1 MLVEAGKR
9 DLVSSVYEL
18 GKGIEDAHTLIYN
31 GFVNNNE
38 RVIDEAEERIRKV
51 KEEAARLSSELLGS
65 CGDDES
71 LRAYCTL
78 PSHFERMAAN
88 QEIMVRAIKTKIREN
103 LLFSDRAITE
113 INFIMNRLREIIDT
127 LTDLIL
133 ARNTYTVKYL
143 IESEKEIER
152 VASEYATLHEERLIE
167 GICLPRSSG
176 VYIMIL
182 DSVKRIAW
190 NVRAIAEKLM
200 K

>member
-1 MLVEAGKR
+1 MIVEAEKR
-9 DLVSSVYEL
+9 DIVSSVYEL
-18 GKGIEDAHTLIYN
+18 GKGVEDAHALIYN

-38 RVIDEAEERIRKV
+38 RVIDEAEEKIRKI
-51 KEEAARLSSELLGS
+51 KEKAAVLSSELLGS
-65 CGDDES
+65 CSDDEG

-133 ARNTYTVKYL
+133 ARNTFTAKYL

-152 VASEYATLHEERLIE
+152 VANEYATLHEERLIE